1 MSAGSEQTGSQ
12 AVWVWGLPLAPLTF
26 EQSLERVDQLIAAG
40 KPNFF
45 ITANL
50 QYALLTDQDARLPPV
65 NAQAAFIL
73 ADGMPLVWASRWR
86 KQRLPER
93 VAGSDLVPALCEQ
106 AARKGHRVFLLGGAP
121 GIADEAARKLCER
134 FPALQIVGIEVP
146 PFRELS
152 AEEQAQMLERIR
164 NAKPDLLF
172 VAFGQPKGELW
183 MAQHREAL
191 GVPACVQIGASLDFV
206 AGKVDRAPRWM
217 QRGGLEWLYRLYREP
232 GRLIGRYSRNIWF
245 LIRMLARDAFTSAD
259 RRA

>member
-1 MSAGSEQTGSQ
+1 MSTDSEHSSSQ
-12 AVWVWGLPLAPLTF
+12 AIWVWGLPLAPLTF
-26 EQSLERVDQLIAAG
+26 EQTLQRVDQLIAAG
-40 KPNFF
+40 KPNYF

-50 QYALLTDQDARLPPV
+50 QYALLTHQDARLPPV
-65 NAQAAFIL
+65 NARAAFIL

-121 GIADEAARKLCER
+121 GIAEQAARKLCER

-152 AEEQAQMLERIR
+152 TEEHTQMLDRIR
-164 NAKPDLLF
+164 NAHPDLLF

-183 MAQHREAL
+183 LEQYGEAL
-191 GVPACVQIGASLDFV
+191 GVPACVQIGASLDFM

-217 QRGGLEWLYRLYREP
+217 QRSGLEWVYRLYREP

-245 LIRMLARDAFTSAD
+245 LIRMLARDMITPAD